1 MRPEC
6 GLHRKRFV
14 YDDEDDPT
22 KCIVLASWTFTYDVG
37 QWYYMYCVSRA
48 MWDFTHGY
56 QVLDLSREEYL
67 GQMFRPE
74 DTVAKSDLPE
84 VEQAH
89 AHDSS
94 RYGISRCGGCVLEI
108 ENVDQKPLWFTA
120 SSQKPLWFT
129 ASSQKKTVMENLPMT
144 RTRFTVVTALL
155 SGRTI

>member
-6 GLHRKRFV
+6 GLHRKFFV
-14 YDDEDDPT
+14 YDDENDPT
-22 KCIVLASWTFTYDVG
+22 KCILLASWTFIYGLG
-37 QWYYMYCVSRA
+37 QYYYVHRVSRP
-48 MWDFTHGY
+48 MWDFTHMFHE
-56 QVLDLSREEYL
+56 LDLSREEYL

-94 RYGISRCGGCVLEI
+94 RYGISRCWGCVLEPGTDLEI

-120 SSQKPLWFT
+120 SSLH
-129 ASSQKKTVMENLPMT
+129 SVC
-144 RTRFTVVTALL
+144 RC
-155 SGRTI
+155 